1 MNKGNIKLFVID
13 KRGAET
19 EGYYKY
25 RWRSLLTG
33 AKGRWTMDIDLAKEE
48 AQEHVE
54 AVVSTMNSFFG
65 RDFEDKTYDEIVENF
80 GIEDLGIVTEN
91 KRGEA

>member
-1 MNKGNIKLFVID
+1 MNNVKLFAID
-13 KRGAET
+13 KRGAEA

-54 AVVSTMNSFFG
+54 AVVNTMNALFG
-65 RDFEDKTYDEIVENF
+65 RDFEDKSYDEIVENF

-91 KRGEA
+91 KRGEK